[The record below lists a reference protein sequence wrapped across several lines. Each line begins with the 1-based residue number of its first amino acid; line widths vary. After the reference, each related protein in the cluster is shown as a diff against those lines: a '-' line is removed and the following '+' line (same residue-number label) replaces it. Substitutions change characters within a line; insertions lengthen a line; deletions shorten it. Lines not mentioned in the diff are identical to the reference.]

1 MAKKGITVSL
11 AAAMLVLVSQSPH
24 AQTAESY
31 VWQSVAI
38 RGGGFVPGLVF
49 GTAEKN
55 VLYAR
60 TDMAGAY
67 RWDETKYGWIPIMDW
82 LTRPDMK
89 YIGVES
95 IAPDPV
101 DANVVYMA
109 VGTYT
114 SSGNGQIIRSA
125 DRGNTWTRYN
135 IATPMGG
142 NADGRS
148 LGERLMVDPN
158 KTSILYFGS
167 RTAGLWTSTDSAATW
182 AKVAS
187 FPVTGTNPYGLSFVV
202 FDKKSGTA
210 GSGSSTIYVGVAA
223 TTAGTNLYRSTDAGA
238 TWTLVTGTSP
248 PSGLM
253 PHHGV
258 LASDGN
264 LWIAYNS
271 SSGPNSISSGAVWKL
286 NTATDAW
293 TNVNPAGHGGGIG
306 GISVSASDPNYA
318 LASTL
323 DWWAPDEMYRTTNG
337 GTSWTAIGRSATH
350 DPNGAQYLCFGPANC
365 SSSALSSAGWAGD
378 IEIDPFNQSRAFYVT
393 GQGVWSSKN
402 SDAASGIV
410 WSFEDKDFEETVGLD
425 LTSSVKTAI
434 FAVVGDIGIIRTA
447 TDALDTPSPTGMVT
461 NPKFGNGNSVDFAG
475 LNPNIVADCG
485 NGTPSGGYST
495 DNGITW
501 KPFASQAGGSKVA
514 VGADGSVFVW
524 GQNYS
529 TDNGATWK
537 ACAGLS
543 GSPRIASDRVNPKKF
558 YGFASG
564 TLYASTDGAATF
576 TAATTGLSGSGRAAA
591 VFGMEG
597 EVWVAAGSNLYH
609 SKSSGASATK
619 VAGPSQ
625 VYSVG
630 FGKAAPGAS
639 YPAVYIIG
647 TVSSISGV
655 FRSTDEGATWLR
667 VNDDQHQYG
676 QMDNVAG
683 DEDYYG
689 RVFVTTQGRGI
700 PYGQPGTPAPT
711 GGSTGST
718 GGTTGSV
725 GGTTAAAGGSGGS
738 RGGNTGSSGGTTAGA
753 GGSGGSRGGSTGASG
768 GTTSAAGGSTV
779 SGGGSTGASSATT
792 SAGGR
797 STVSGGGST
806 GASSG
811 TTSAAGGSTLPGGG
825 TTAATG
831 GTTTAAGGSAQSGG
845 GTTAATGGSSTA
857 NAGGVTTGAGGSSVP
872 AGGTTA
878 AAGGSTAS
886 KGAAGCS
893 CSTVDSRGGSRWA
906 CLWMLTLLM
915 AIVRRRRR

>member
-1 MAKKGITVSL
+1 MKKQSTQLLLV
-11 AAAMLVLVSQSPH
+11 AAMLMFATQSPH

-49 GTAEKN
+49 STVEQN

-95 IAPDPV
+95 IAADPV
-101 DANVVYMA
+101 DSNVVYMA

-114 SSGNGQIIRSA
+114 SSNGQIIRSA

-167 RTAGLWTSTDSAATW
+167 RTTGLWKSTDSAATW

-202 FDKKSGTA
+202 FDKTSGTA
-210 GSGSSTIYVGVAA
+210 GNGSSTIYVGVAA
-223 TTAGTNLYRSTDAGA
+223 TTAGTNLYRSADAGA
-238 TWTLVTGTSP
+238 TWTLVTGSNP
-248 PSGLM
+248 PSGMM

-271 SSGPNSISSGAVWKL
+271 SSGPNSISSGSVWKL
-286 NTATDAW
+286 NTATSTW

-323 DWWAPDEMYRTTNG
+323 DWWAPDEIYRTTNG

-350 DPNGAQYLCFGPANC
+350 NMNGAEYLCFGPANC
-365 SSSALSSAGWAGD
+365 TTPSSAGWAGD

-425 LTSSVKTAI
+425 LTSSVKTAV
-434 FAVVGDIGIIRTA
+434 FAVVGDIGIIRTPN
-447 TDALDTPSPTGMVT
+447 DALDTPSPTGMVT

-475 LNPNIVADCG
+475 LKPSIVADCG
-485 NGTPSGGYST
+485 TGSPSGGYST
-495 DNGITW
+495 DNGLTW

-514 VGADGSVFVW
+514 VGADGTVFVW
-524 GQNYS
+524 DQKYS
-529 TDNGATWK
+529 TDNGATWT
-537 ACAGLS
+537 ACAGLPS
-543 GSPRIASDRVNPKKF
+543 GARVASDRVNPKKF
-558 YGFASG
+558 YAFSGG

-597 EVWVAAGSNLYH
+597 EVWVSAGSNLYH
-609 SKSSGASATK
+609 SKNSGAGATK
-619 VAGPSQ
+619 VTGPSQ

-630 FGKAAPGAS
+630 FGVAAPGSS

-647 TVSSISGV
+647 TVSSVSGV
-655 FRSTDEGATWLR
+655 FRSTDQGATWLR
-667 VNDDQHQYG
+667 VNDDQHQFG

-689 RVFVTTQGRGI
+689 RVYVTTQGRGI
-700 PYGQPGTPAPT
+700 PYGQPGTPT
-711 GGSTGST
+711 GGTTGST
-718 GGTTGSV
+718 GGTTG
-725 GGTTAAAGGSGGS
+725 A
-738 RGGNTGSSGGTTAGA
+738 SGGTTAGT
-753 GGSGGSRGGSTGASG
+753 GGSGGTRGGTTGSSGGATNETG
-768 GTTSAAGGSTV
+768 GTTSARGGTSAASGGANGGTTTPAGGSTSV
-779 SGGGSTGASSATT
+779 RG
-792 SAGGR
+792 
-797 STVSGGGST
+797 
-806 GASSG
+806 G
-811 TTSAAGGSTLPGGG
+811 TTAAGGG
-825 TTAATG
+825 TTAPSG
-831 GTTTAAGGSAQSGG
+831 GMTTAAGGSTTAGGGSASGG
-845 GTTAATGGSSTA
+845 MTTASGGS
-857 NAGGVTTGAGGSSVP
+857 TGAGGD
-872 AGGTTA
+872 TA
-878 AAGGSTAS
+878 ATAGGSATAS
-886 KGAAGCS
+886 GGAFATGGDS
-893 CSTVDSRGGSRWA
+893 STGSTGGTMSAVGGTVPPKNNGGCSTVYAGHRSGWA
-906 CLWMLTLLM
+906 PAWMLALLA
-915 AIVRRRRR
+915 AIKLRRRRTGSGS

>member
-1 MAKKGITVSL
+1 MKKQSTQFLLV
-11 AAAMLVLVSQSPH
+11 AAMLMFATQSPH

-49 GTAEKN
+49 STVEQN

-95 IAPDPV
+95 IAADPV
-101 DANVVYMA
+101 DSNVVYMA

-114 SSGNGQIIRSA
+114 SSNGQIIRSA
-125 DRGNTWTRYN
+125 DRGDTWTRYN

-167 RTAGLWTSTDSAATW
+167 RTTGLWKSTDSAATW

-202 FDKKSGTA
+202 FDKTSGTA
-210 GSGSSTIYVGVAA
+210 GNGSSTIYVGVAA
-223 TTAGTNLYRSTDAGA
+223 TTAGTNLYRSADAGA
-238 TWTLVTGTSP
+238 TWTLVTGSNP
-248 PSGLM
+248 PSGMM

-271 SSGPNSISSGAVWKL
+271 SSGPNSISSGSVWKL
-286 NTATDAW
+286 NTATSTW

-323 DWWAPDEMYRTTNG
+323 DWWAPDEIYRTTNG

-350 DPNGAQYLCFGPANC
+350 NMNGAEYLCFGPANC
-365 SSSALSSAGWAGD
+365 TTPSSAGWAGD

-425 LTSSVKTAI
+425 LTSSVKTAV
-434 FAVVGDIGIIRTA
+434 FAVVGDIGIIRTPN
-447 TDALDTPSPTGMVT
+447 DALDTPSPTGMVT

-475 LNPNIVADCG
+475 LKPSIVADCG
-485 NGTPSGGYST
+485 TGSPSGGYST
-495 DNGITW
+495 DNGLTW

-514 VGADGSVFVW
+514 VGADGTVFVW
-524 GQNYS
+524 DQKYS
-529 TDNGATWK
+529 TDNGATWT
-537 ACAGLS
+537 ACAGLPS
-543 GSPRIASDRVNPKKF
+543 GARVASDRVNPKKF
-558 YGFASG
+558 YAFSGG

-591 VFGMEG
+591 VFGVEG
-597 EVWVAAGSNLYH
+597 EVWVSAGSNLYH
-609 SKSSGASATK
+609 SKNSGAGATK
-619 VAGPSQ
+619 VTGPSQ

-630 FGKAAPGAS
+630 FGMAAPGSS

-647 TVSSISGV
+647 TVSSVSGV
-655 FRSTDEGATWLR
+655 FRSTDQGATWLR
-667 VNDDQHQYG
+667 VNDDQHQFG

-689 RVFVTTQGRGI
+689 RVYVTTQGRGI
-700 PYGQPGTPAPT
+700 PYGQPGTPT

-718 GGTTGSV
+718 GGTTG
-725 GGTTAAAGGSGGS
+725 A
-738 RGGNTGSSGGTTAGA
+738 SGGTTAGT
-753 GGSGGSRGGSTGASG
+753 GGSGGTRGGTTGSSGGATTGTG
-768 GTTSAAGGSTV
+768 GTTSA
-779 SGGGSTGASSATT
+779 
-792 SAGGR
+792 R
-797 STVSGGGST
+797 
-806 GASSG
+806 
-811 TTSAAGGSTLPGGG
+811 GG
-825 TTAATG
+825 TTAAGGGANG
-831 GTTTAAGGSAQSGG
+831 GTTTAAGGTTSVRG
-845 GTTAATGGSSTA
+845 GTTAASGGTTAPSGGMTTATGGSTT
-857 NAGGVTTGAGGSSVP
+857 AGGGSVSGGMTTASGGSTGAGGD
-872 AGGTTA
+872 TA
-878 AAGGSTAS
+878 VTAGGSAAAS
-886 KGAAGCS
+886 GGAFATGGDS
-893 CSTVDSRGGSRWA
+893 STVSTGGTMSAVGGTVPPKNNGGCSTVYAGHRSGWA
-906 CLWMLTLLM
+906 PAWMLALLA
-915 AIVRRRRR
+915 AIKLRRRRTGSGS

>member
-1 MAKKGITVSL
+1 MKKQSTQFLLV
-11 AAAMLVLVSQSPH
+11 AAMLMFATQSPH

-49 GTAEKN
+49 STVEQN

-95 IAPDPV
+95 IAADPV
-101 DANVVYMA
+101 DSNVVYMA

-114 SSGNGQIIRSA
+114 SSNGQIIRSA

-167 RTAGLWTSTDSAATW
+167 RTTGLWKSTDSAATW

-202 FDKKSGTA
+202 FDKTSGTA
-210 GSGSSTIYVGVAA
+210 GNGSSTIYVGVAA
-223 TTAGTNLYRSTDAGA
+223 TTAGTNLYRSADAGA
-238 TWTLVTGTSP
+238 TWTLVTGSNP
-248 PSGLM
+248 PSGMM

-271 SSGPNSISSGAVWKL
+271 SSGPNSISSGSVWKL
-286 NTATDAW
+286 NTATSTW

-323 DWWAPDEMYRTTNG
+323 DWWAPDEIYRTTNG

-350 DPNGAQYLCFGPANC
+350 NMNGAEYLCFGPANC
-365 SSSALSSAGWAGD
+365 TTPSSAGWAGD

-425 LTSSVKTAI
+425 LTSSVKTAV
-434 FAVVGDIGIIRTA
+434 FAVVGDIGIIRTPN
-447 TDALDTPSPTGMVT
+447 DALDTPSPTGMVT

-475 LNPNIVADCG
+475 LKPSIVADCG
-485 NGTPSGGYST
+485 TGSPSGGYST
-495 DNGITW
+495 DNGLTW

-514 VGADGSVFVW
+514 VGADGTVFVW
-524 GQNYS
+524 DQKYS
-529 TDNGATWK
+529 TDNGATWT
-537 ACAGLS
+537 ACAGLPS
-543 GSPRIASDRVNPKKF
+543 GARVASDRVNPKKF
-558 YGFASG
+558 YAFSGG

-597 EVWVAAGSNLYH
+597 EVWVSAGSNLYH
-609 SKSSGASATK
+609 SKNSGAGATK
-619 VAGPSQ
+619 VTGPSQ

-630 FGKAAPGAS
+630 FGVAAPGSS

-647 TVSSISGV
+647 TVSSVSGV
-655 FRSTDEGATWLR
+655 FRSTDQGATWLR
-667 VNDDQHQYG
+667 VNDDQHQFG

-689 RVFVTTQGRGI
+689 RVYVTTQGRGI
-700 PYGQPGTPAPT
+700 PYGQPGTPT
-711 GGSTGST
+711 GGTTGST
-718 GGTTGSV
+718 GGTTG
-725 GGTTAAAGGSGGS
+725 A
-738 RGGNTGSSGGTTAGA
+738 SGGTTAGT
-753 GGSGGSRGGSTGASG
+753 GGSGGTRGGTTGSSGGATNETG
-768 GTTSAAGGSTV
+768 GTTSA
-779 SGGGSTGASSATT
+779 
-792 SAGGR
+792 R
-797 STVSGGGST
+797 
-806 GASSG
+806 
-811 TTSAAGGSTLPGGG
+811 GG
-825 TTAATG
+825 TTAASGGANG
-831 GTTTAAGGSAQSGG
+831 GTTTAAGGSTSVRGGTTAAGG
-845 GTTAATGGSSTA
+845 GTTAPSGGM
-857 NAGGVTTGAGGSSVP
+857 TT
-872 AGGTTA
+872 
-878 AAGGSTAS
+878 AAGGSTTAGGGSAS
-886 KGAAGCS
+886 GGMTTASGGSTGAGGDTAATAGGS
-893 CSTVDSRGGSRWA
+893 ATASGGAFATGGDSSTVSTGGTMNAVGGTVPPKNNGGCSTVYAGHGSGWA
-906 CLWMLTLLM
+906 AAWMLTLLA
-915 AIVRRRRR
+915 AISLRRRRTGSGN

>member
-1 MAKKGITVSL
+1 MGKRSVQFLL
-11 AAAMLVLVSQSPH
+11 AAVLLMLASQSPH

-31 VWQSVAI
+31 AWQSVAI

-49 GTAEKN
+49 STVEKD

-67 RWDETKYGWIPIMDW
+67 RWDAASYGWMPVMDW
-82 LTRPDMK
+82 LTRADMK

-95 IAPDPV
+95 IAADPV
-101 DANVVYMA
+101 DSSVVYMA
-109 VGTYT
+109 VGTYIG
-114 SSGNGQIIRSA
+114 SNGQIIRSA
-125 DRGNTWTRYN
+125 DRGNTWQRYN
-135 IATPMGG
+135 IATSMGG

-167 RTAGLWTSTDSAATW
+167 RTAGLWKSTDSAATW

-202 FDKKSGTA
+202 FDNKSGTA
-210 GSGSSTIYVGVAA
+210 GNGSSTIYVGVAA

-238 TWTLVTGTSP
+238 TWTLVTGSNP

-286 NTATDAW
+286 NTAGDTW

-323 DWWAPDEMYRTTNG
+323 DWWAPDEIYRTTNG
-337 GTSWTAIGRSATH
+337 GTSWTAIGRNATH
-350 DPNGAQYLCFGPANC
+350 NTNGVQYLCFGPPNC
-365 SSSALSSAGWAGD
+365 AAPSAAGWAGD

-410 WSFEDKDFEETVGLD
+410 WSFEDKNFEETVGLD

-447 TDALDTPSPTGMVT
+447 TSALDTPSPTGMVT

-475 LNPNIVADCG
+475 MDPNMVADT
-485 NGTPSGGYST
+485 GTGTQSGGYST
-495 DNGITW
+495 DNGLTW
-501 KPFASQAGGSKVA
+501 KPFASQAGGSKIA
-514 VGADGSVFVW
+514 VGADGSVIVW
-524 GQNYS
+524 GTNYS
-529 TDNGATWK
+529 TDNGASWK
-537 ACAGLS
+537 ACAGVS
-543 GSPRIASDRVNPKKF
+543 GTTRIASDRVNPKKF
-558 YGFASG
+558 YAFANG
-564 TLYASTDGAATF
+564 TLYASSDGAATF
-576 TAATTGLSGSGRAAA
+576 AAATTGLSGSGRTAA

-609 SKSSGASATK
+609 SKSSGANATK

-630 FGKAAPGAS
+630 FGKAAAGSS

-647 TVSSISGV
+647 TVASVSGV
-655 FRSTDEGATWLR
+655 FRSTDQGATWLR

-683 DEDYYG
+683 DEDYFG

-700 PYGQPGTPAPT
+700 PYGQPATST

-718 GGTTGSV
+718 GGSTGTSTGSLGGTTAGGAGGATGGRGGTAGAKGGTTAGSALGGTTATMGGTTTATGGSMGAGGEV
-725 GGTTAAAGGSGGS
+725 AGTTIAAGGSAVAGGEVAGTTAAAGGD
-738 RGGNTGSSGGTTAGA
+738 TGA
-753 GGSGGSRGGSTGASG
+753 GGE
-768 GTTSAAGGSTV
+768 V
-779 SGGGSTGASSATT
+779 
-792 SAGGR
+792 
-797 STVSGGGST
+797 
-806 GASSG
+806 
-811 TTSAAGGSTLPGGG
+811 
-825 TTAATG
+825 
-831 GTTTAAGGSAQSGG
+831 
-845 GTTAATGGSSTA
+845 ATGGS
-857 NAGGVTTGAGGSSVP
+857 TTGGIGGDTGGGSSTS

-878 AAGGSTAS
+878 AVVGSKPS
-886 KGAAGCS
+886 NGNAGCS
-893 CSTVDSRGGSRWA
+893 YVTVYRRNGSPWGV
-906 CLWMLTLLM
+906 LTLLGL
-915 AIVRRRRR
+915 AVIWRRRRR

>member
-1 MAKKGITVSL
+1 MKKQSTQFLLV
-11 AAAMLVLVSQSPH
+11 AAMLMFATQSPH

-49 GTAEKN
+49 STVEQN

-95 IAPDPV
+95 IAADPV
-101 DANVVYMA
+101 DSNVVYMA

-114 SSGNGQIIRSA
+114 SSNGQIIRSA
-125 DRGNTWTRYN
+125 DRGDTWTRYN

-167 RTAGLWTSTDSAATW
+167 RTTGLWKSTDSAATW

-202 FDKKSGTA
+202 FDKTSGTA
-210 GSGSSTIYVGVAA
+210 GNGSSTIYVGVAA
-223 TTAGTNLYRSTDAGA
+223 TTAGTNLYRSADSGA

-248 PSGLM
+248 PSGMM

-271 SSGPNSISSGAVWKL
+271 SSGPNSISSGSVWKL
-286 NTATDAW
+286 NTATSTW

-323 DWWAPDEMYRTTNG
+323 DWWAPDEIYRTTNG

-350 DPNGAQYLCFGPANC
+350 NMNGAEYLCFGPANC
-365 SSSALSSAGWAGD
+365 TTPSSAGWAGD

-425 LTSSVKTAI
+425 LTSSVKTAV
-434 FAVVGDIGIIRTA
+434 FAVVGDIGIIRTPN
-447 TDALDTPSPTGMVT
+447 DALDTPSPTGMVT

-475 LNPNIVADCG
+475 LKPSIVADCG
-485 NGTPSGGYST
+485 TGSPSGGYST
-495 DNGITW
+495 DNGLTW

-514 VGADGSVFVW
+514 VGADGTVFVW
-524 GQNYS
+524 DQKYS
-529 TDNGATWK
+529 TDNGATWT
-537 ACAGLS
+537 ACAGLPS
-543 GSPRIASDRVNPKKF
+543 GARVASDRVNPKKF
-558 YGFASG
+558 YAFSGG

-591 VFGMEG
+591 VFGVEG
-597 EVWVAAGSNLYH
+597 EVWVSAGSNLYH
-609 SKSSGASATK
+609 SKNSGAGATK
-619 VAGPSQ
+619 VTGPSQ

-630 FGKAAPGAS
+630 FGMAAPGSS

-647 TVSSISGV
+647 TVSSVSGV
-655 FRSTDEGATWLR
+655 FRSTDQGATWLR
-667 VNDDQHQYG
+667 VNDDQHQFG

-689 RVFVTTQGRGI
+689 RVYVTTQGRGI
-700 PYGQPGTPAPT
+700 PYGQPGTPT

-718 GGTTGSV
+718 GGTTG
-725 GGTTAAAGGSGGS
+725 A
-738 RGGNTGSSGGTTAGA
+738 SGGTTAGT
-753 GGSGGSRGGSTGASG
+753 GGSGGTRGGTTGSSGGATTGTG
-768 GTTSAAGGSTV
+768 GTTSARGG
-779 SGGGSTGASSATT
+779 
-792 SAGGR
+792 
-797 STVSGGGST
+797 
-806 GASSG
+806 
-811 TTSAAGGSTLPGGG
+811 TSAAGGG
-825 TTAATG
+825 ANG
-831 GTTTAAGGSAQSGG
+831 GTTTAAGGTTSVRG
-845 GTTAATGGSSTA
+845 GTTAASGGTTAPSGGMTTATGGSTT
-857 NAGGVTTGAGGSSVP
+857 AGGGSVSGGMTTASGGSTGAGGD
-872 AGGTTA
+872 TA
-878 AAGGSTAS
+878 VTAGGSAAAS
-886 KGAAGCS
+886 GGAFAPGGDS
-893 CSTVDSRGGSRWA
+893 STVSTGGTMSAVGGTVPPKNNGGCSTVYAGHGSGWA
-906 CLWMLTLLM
+906 AAWMLALLA
-915 AIVRRRRR
+915 AISLRRRRTGSGSQHY

>member
-1 MAKKGITVSL
+1 
-11 AAAMLVLVSQSPH
+11 MLMFATQSPH

-49 GTAEKN
+49 STVEQN

-95 IAPDPV
+95 IAADPV
-101 DANVVYMA
+101 DSNVVYMA

-114 SSGNGQIIRSA
+114 SSNGQIIRSA
-125 DRGNTWTRYN
+125 DRGDTWTRYN

-167 RTAGLWTSTDSAATW
+167 RTTGLWKSTDSAATW

-202 FDKKSGTA
+202 FDKTSGTA
-210 GSGSSTIYVGVAA
+210 GNGSSTIYVGVAA
-223 TTAGTNLYRSTDAGA
+223 TTAGTNLYRSADSGA

-248 PSGLM
+248 PSGMM

-271 SSGPNSISSGAVWKL
+271 SSGPNSISSGSVWKL
-286 NTATDAW
+286 NTATSTW

-323 DWWAPDEMYRTTNG
+323 DWWAPDEIYRTTNG

-350 DPNGAQYLCFGPANC
+350 NMNGAEYLCFGPANC
-365 SSSALSSAGWAGD
+365 TTPSSAGWAGD

-425 LTSSVKTAI
+425 LTSSVKTAV
-434 FAVVGDIGIIRTA
+434 FAVVGDIGIIRTPN
-447 TDALDTPSPTGMVT
+447 DALDTPSPTGMVT

-475 LNPNIVADCG
+475 LKPSIVADCG
-485 NGTPSGGYST
+485 TGSPSGGYST
-495 DNGITW
+495 DNGLTW

-514 VGADGSVFVW
+514 VGADGTVFVW
-524 GQNYS
+524 DQKYS
-529 TDNGATWK
+529 TDNGATWT
-537 ACAGLS
+537 ACAGLPS
-543 GSPRIASDRVNPKKF
+543 GARVASDRVNPKKF
-558 YGFASG
+558 YAFSGG

-591 VFGMEG
+591 VFGVEG
-597 EVWVAAGSNLYH
+597 EVWVSAGSNLYH
-609 SKSSGASATK
+609 SKNSGAGATK
-619 VAGPSQ
+619 VTGPSQ

-630 FGKAAPGAS
+630 FGMAAPGSS

-647 TVSSISGV
+647 TVSSVSGV
-655 FRSTDEGATWLR
+655 FRSTDQGATWLR
-667 VNDDQHQYG
+667 VNDDQHQFG

-689 RVFVTTQGRGI
+689 RVYVTTQGRGI
-700 PYGQPGTPAPT
+700 PYGQPGTPT

-718 GGTTGSV
+718 GGTTG
-725 GGTTAAAGGSGGS
+725 A
-738 RGGNTGSSGGTTAGA
+738 SGGTTAGT
-753 GGSGGSRGGSTGASG
+753 GGSGGTRGGTTGSSGGATTGTG
-768 GTTSAAGGSTV
+768 GTTSARGG
-779 SGGGSTGASSATT
+779 T
-792 SAGGR
+792 SA
-797 STVSGGGST
+797 
-806 GASSG
+806 
-811 TTSAAGGSTLPGGG
+811 PGG
-825 TTAATG
+825 AANG
-831 GTTTAAGGSAQSGG
+831 GTTTAAGGTTSVRG
-845 GTTAATGGSSTA
+845 GTTAASGGTTAPSGGMTTASGGSTTA
-857 NAGGVTTGAGGSSVP
+857 DGGSVSGGMTTASGGSTGAGGD
-872 AGGTTA
+872 TA
-878 AAGGSTAS
+878 VTAGGSAAAS
-886 KGAAGCS
+886 GGAFATGGDS
-893 CSTVDSRGGSRWA
+893 STVSTGGTMSAVGGTVPPKNNGGCSTVYAGHGSGWA
-906 CLWMLTLLM
+906 AAWMLALLA
-915 AIVRRRRR
+915 AISLRRRRTGSGS

>member
-1 MAKKGITVSL
+1 MKKQSTQFLLV
-11 AAAMLVLVSQSPH
+11 AAMLMFATQSPH

-49 GTAEKN
+49 STVEQN

-95 IAPDPV
+95 IAADPV
-101 DANVVYMA
+101 DSNVVYMA

-114 SSGNGQIIRSA
+114 SSNGQIIRSA
-125 DRGNTWTRYN
+125 DRGDTWTRYN

-167 RTAGLWTSTDSAATW
+167 RTTGLWKSTDSAATW

-202 FDKKSGTA
+202 FDKTSGTA
-210 GSGSSTIYVGVAA
+210 GNGSSTIYVGVAA
-223 TTAGTNLYRSTDAGA
+223 TTAGTNLYRSADAGA

-248 PSGLM
+248 PSGMM

-271 SSGPNSISSGAVWKL
+271 SSGPNSISSGSVWKL
-286 NTATDAW
+286 NTATSTW

-323 DWWAPDEMYRTTNG
+323 DWWAPDEIYRTTNG

-350 DPNGAQYLCFGPANC
+350 NMNGAEYLCFGPANC
-365 SSSALSSAGWAGD
+365 TTPSSAGWAGD

-425 LTSSVKTAI
+425 LTSSVKTAV
-434 FAVVGDIGIIRTA
+434 FAVVGDIGIIRTPN
-447 TDALDTPSPTGMVT
+447 DALDTPSPTGMVT

-475 LNPNIVADCG
+475 LKPSIVADCG
-485 NGTPSGGYST
+485 TGSPSGGYST
-495 DNGITW
+495 DNGLTW

-514 VGADGSVFVW
+514 VGADGTVFVW
-524 GQNYS
+524 DQKYS
-529 TDNGATWK
+529 TDNGATWT
-537 ACAGLS
+537 ACAGLPS
-543 GSPRIASDRVNPKKF
+543 GARVASDRVNPKKF
-558 YGFASG
+558 YAFSGG

-591 VFGMEG
+591 VFGVEG
-597 EVWVAAGSNLYH
+597 EVWVSAGSNLYH
-609 SKSSGASATK
+609 SKNSGAGATK
-619 VAGPSQ
+619 VTGPSQ

-630 FGKAAPGAS
+630 FGMAAPGSS

-647 TVSSISGV
+647 TVSSVSGV
-655 FRSTDEGATWLR
+655 FRSTDQGATWLR
-667 VNDDQHQYG
+667 INDDQHQFG

-689 RVFVTTQGRGI
+689 RVYVTTQGRGI
-700 PYGQPGTPAPT
+700 PYGQPGTPT

-718 GGTTGSV
+718 GGTTG
-725 GGTTAAAGGSGGS
+725 A
-738 RGGNTGSSGGTTAGA
+738 SGGTTAGT
-753 GGSGGSRGGSTGASG
+753 GGSGGTRGGTTGSSGGATTGTG
-768 GTTSAAGGSTV
+768 GTTSARGG
-779 SGGGSTGASSATT
+779 
-792 SAGGR
+792 
-797 STVSGGGST
+797 
-806 GASSG
+806 
-811 TTSAAGGSTLPGGG
+811 TSAAGGG
-825 TTAATG
+825 ANG
-831 GTTTAAGGSAQSGG
+831 GTTTAAGGTTSVRG
-845 GTTAATGGSSTA
+845 GTTAASGGTTAPSGGMTTATGGSTT
-857 NAGGVTTGAGGSSVP
+857 AGGGSVSGGMTTASGGSTGAGGD
-872 AGGTTA
+872 TA
-878 AAGGSTAS
+878 VTAGGSAAAS
-886 KGAAGCS
+886 GGAFATGGDS
-893 CSTVDSRGGSRWA
+893 STVSTGGTMSAVGGTVPPKNNGGCSTVYAGHGSGWA
-906 CLWMLTLLM
+906 AAWMLALLA
-915 AIVRRRRR
+915 AISLRRRRTGSGSQHY

>member
-1 MAKKGITVSL
+1 
-11 AAAMLVLVSQSPH
+11 MLMFATQSPH

-49 GTAEKN
+49 STVEQN

-95 IAPDPV
+95 IAADPV
-101 DANVVYMA
+101 DSNVVYMA

-114 SSGNGQIIRSA
+114 SSNGQIIRSA
-125 DRGNTWTRYN
+125 DRGDTWTRYN

-167 RTAGLWTSTDSAATW
+167 RTTGLWKSTDSAATW

-202 FDKKSGTA
+202 FDKTSGTA
-210 GSGSSTIYVGVAA
+210 GNGSSTIYVGVAA
-223 TTAGTNLYRSTDAGA
+223 TTAGTNLYRSADSGA

-248 PSGLM
+248 PSGMM

-271 SSGPNSISSGAVWKL
+271 SSGPNSISSGSVWKL
-286 NTATDAW
+286 NTATSTW

-323 DWWAPDEMYRTTNG
+323 DWWAPDEIYRTTNG

-350 DPNGAQYLCFGPANC
+350 NMNGAEYLCFGPANC
-365 SSSALSSAGWAGD
+365 TTPSSAGWAGD

-425 LTSSVKTAI
+425 LTSSVKTAV
-434 FAVVGDIGIIRTA
+434 FAVVGDIGIIRTPN
-447 TDALDTPSPTGMVT
+447 DALDTPSPTGMVT

-475 LNPNIVADCG
+475 LKPSIVADCG
-485 NGTPSGGYST
+485 TGSPSGGYST
-495 DNGITW
+495 DNGLTW

-514 VGADGSVFVW
+514 VGADGTVFVW
-524 GQNYS
+524 DQKYS
-529 TDNGATWK
+529 TDNGATWT
-537 ACAGLS
+537 ACAGLPS
-543 GSPRIASDRVNPKKF
+543 GARVASDRVNPKKF
-558 YGFASG
+558 YAFSGG

-591 VFGMEG
+591 VFGVEG
-597 EVWVAAGSNLYH
+597 EVWVSAGSNLYH
-609 SKSSGASATK
+609 SKNSGAGATK
-619 VAGPSQ
+619 VTGPSQ

-630 FGKAAPGAS
+630 FGMAAPGSS

-647 TVSSISGV
+647 TVSSVSGV
-655 FRSTDEGATWLR
+655 FRSTDQGATWLR
-667 VNDDQHQYG
+667 VNDDQHQFG

-689 RVFVTTQGRGI
+689 RVYVTTQGRGI
-700 PYGQPGTPAPT
+700 PYGQPGTPT

-718 GGTTGSV
+718 GGTTG
-725 GGTTAAAGGSGGS
+725 A
-738 RGGNTGSSGGTTAGA
+738 SGGTTAGT
-753 GGSGGSRGGSTGASG
+753 GGSGGTRGGTTGSSGGATTGTG
-768 GTTSAAGGSTV
+768 GTTSARGG
-779 SGGGSTGASSATT
+779 
-792 SAGGR
+792 
-797 STVSGGGST
+797 
-806 GASSG
+806 
-811 TTSAAGGSTLPGGG
+811 TSAAGGG
-825 TTAATG
+825 ANG
-831 GTTTAAGGSAQSGG
+831 GTTTAAGGTTSVRG
-845 GTTAATGGSSTA
+845 GTTAASGGTTAPSGGMTTATGGSTT
-857 NAGGVTTGAGGSSVP
+857 AGGGSVSGGMTTASGGSTGAGGD
-872 AGGTTA
+872 TA
-878 AAGGSTAS
+878 VTAGGSAAAS
-886 KGAAGCS
+886 GGAFATGGDS
-893 CSTVDSRGGSRWA
+893 STVSTGGTMSAVGGTVPPKNNGGCSTVYAGHGSGWA
-906 CLWMLTLLM
+906 AAWMLALLA
-915 AIVRRRRR
+915 AISLRRRRTGSGS

>member
-1 MAKKGITVSL
+1 MKKQSTQFLLV
-11 AAAMLVLVSQSPH
+11 AAMLMFATQSPH

-49 GTAEKN
+49 STVEQN

-95 IAPDPV
+95 IAADPV
-101 DANVVYMA
+101 DSNVVYMA

-114 SSGNGQIIRSA
+114 SSNGQIIRSA
-125 DRGNTWTRYN
+125 DRGDTWTRYN

-167 RTAGLWTSTDSAATW
+167 RTTGLWKSTDSAATW

-202 FDKKSGTA
+202 FDKTSGTA
-210 GSGSSTIYVGVAA
+210 GNGSSTIYVGVAA
-223 TTAGTNLYRSTDAGA
+223 TTAGTNLYRSADAGA
-238 TWTLVTGTSP
+238 TWTLVTGTNP
-248 PSGLM
+248 PSGMM

-271 SSGPNSISSGAVWKL
+271 SSGPNSISSGSVWKL
-286 NTATDAW
+286 NTATSTW

-323 DWWAPDEMYRTTNG
+323 DWWAPDEIYRTTNG

-350 DPNGAQYLCFGPANC
+350 NMNGAEYLCFGPANC
-365 SSSALSSAGWAGD
+365 TTPSSAGWAGD

-425 LTSSVKTAI
+425 LTSSVKTAV
-434 FAVVGDIGIIRTA
+434 FAVVGDIGIIRTPN
-447 TDALDTPSPTGMVT
+447 DALDTPSPTGMVT

-475 LNPNIVADCG
+475 LKPSIVADCG
-485 NGTPSGGYST
+485 TGSPSGGYST
-495 DNGITW
+495 DNGLTW

-514 VGADGSVFVW
+514 VGADGTVFVW
-524 GQNYS
+524 DQKYS
-529 TDNGATWK
+529 TDNGATWT
-537 ACAGLS
+537 ACAGLPS
-543 GSPRIASDRVNPKKF
+543 GARVASDRVNPKKF
-558 YGFASG
+558 YAFSGG

-591 VFGMEG
+591 VFGVEG
-597 EVWVAAGSNLYH
+597 EVWVSAGSNLYH
-609 SKSSGASATK
+609 SKNSGAGATK
-619 VAGPSQ
+619 VTGPSQ

-630 FGKAAPGAS
+630 FGMAAPGSS

-647 TVSSISGV
+647 TVSSVSGV
-655 FRSTDEGATWLR
+655 FRSTDQGATWLR
-667 VNDDQHQYG
+667 VNDDQHQFG

-689 RVFVTTQGRGI
+689 RVYVTTQGRGI
-700 PYGQPGTPAPT
+700 PYGQPGTPT

-718 GGTTGSV
+718 GGTTG
-725 GGTTAAAGGSGGS
+725 A
-738 RGGNTGSSGGTTAGA
+738 SGGTTAGT
-753 GGSGGSRGGSTGASG
+753 GGSGGTRGGTTGSSGGATTGTG
-768 GTTSAAGGSTV
+768 GTTSARGG
-779 SGGGSTGASSATT
+779 
-792 SAGGR
+792 
-797 STVSGGGST
+797 
-806 GASSG
+806 
-811 TTSAAGGSTLPGGG
+811 TSAAGGG
-825 TTAATG
+825 ANG
-831 GTTTAAGGSAQSGG
+831 GTTTAAGGTTSVRG
-845 GTTAATGGSSTA
+845 GTTAASGGTTAPSGGMTTASGGSTTA
-857 NAGGVTTGAGGSSVP
+857 DGGSVSGGMTTASGGSTGAGGD
-872 AGGTTA
+872 TA
-878 AAGGSTAS
+878 VTAGGSAAAS
-886 KGAAGCS
+886 GGAFATGGDS
-893 CSTVDSRGGSRWA
+893 STVSTGGTMSAVGGTVPPKNNGGCSTVYAGHGSGWA
-906 CLWMLTLLM
+906 AAWMLALLA
-915 AIVRRRRR
+915 AISLRRRRTGSGSQHY

>member
-1 MAKKGITVSL
+1 VPSSGGEGDAGGTVALGGTTGTIPAGGGGGNGGKSAAGGGQGGGGRPASGGGTGGASVGAGGKSTGGILTGGGVAGGVTAAGGTVGGAPIGKPN
-11 AAAMLVLVSQSPH
+11 AAGYL
-24 AQTAESY
+24 
-31 VWQSVAI
+31 WQSVAI

-49 GTAEKN
+49 STVEKD

-67 RWDETKYGWIPIMDW
+67 RWDAASYGWIPIMDW
-82 LTRPDMK
+82 LTKPDVK

-95 IAPDPV
+95 IAADPV

-109 VGTYT
+109 IGTYMG
-114 SSGNGQIIRSA
+114 SNGQIIRSA
-125 DRGNTWTRYN
+125 DRGDTWTRYN
-135 IATPMGG
+135 IGVNMGG

-158 KTSILYFGS
+158 KPSLLYFGS
-167 RTAGLWTSTDSAATW
+167 RNAGLWKSTDSAATW

-187 FPVTGTNPYGLSFVV
+187 FPVTGTSPYGLSFVV

-248 PSGLM
+248 PSGMM

-271 SSGPNSISSGAVWKL
+271 SSGPNSISSGSVWKL

-337 GTSWTAIGRSATH
+337 GTSWTAIGRNATH
-350 DPNGAQYLCFGPANC
+350 NTNGVQYLCFGPPNC
-365 SSSALSSAGWAGD
+365 TSPSASGWAGD

-402 SDAASGIV
+402 TDAATGIV
-410 WSFEDKDFEETVGLD
+410 WTFEDKNFEETVGID
-425 LTSSVKTAI
+425 LTSSVKTAL
-434 FAVVGDIGIIRTA
+434 FAVVGDIGIIRFST
-447 TDALDTPSPTGMVT
+447 TALDTPSPTGMVT

-475 LNPNIVADCG
+475 LKPDIVADT
-485 NGTPSGGYST
+485 GTGTQSGGYST
-495 DNGITW
+495 DNGLTW
-501 KPFASQAGGSKVA
+501 KPFASQAGGSKIA

-524 GQNYS
+524 GTNYS
-529 TDNGATWK
+529 TNNGTSWS

-543 GSPRIASDRVNPKKF
+543 GNVRVASDRVNPKKF
-558 YGFASG
+558 YAFGNG
-564 TLYASTDGAATF
+564 TLYASSDGAATF
-576 TAATTGLSGSGRAAA
+576 TAATSGLAGSGRAAA

-597 EVWVAAGSNLYH
+597 EVWVAAGANLYH
-609 SKSSGASATK
+609 SKNSGAGATK
-619 VAGPSQ
+619 VTTISQ
-625 VYSVG
+625 VTSVG
-630 FGKAAPGAS
+630 FGKAAPGSA

-647 TVSSISGV
+647 TVSGATGV
-655 FRSTDEGATWLR
+655 FRSTDEGATWLQ
-667 VNDDQHQYG
+667 VNDAQHQFG

-683 DEDYYG
+683 DEDTYG

-700 PYGQPGTPAPT
+700 PYGQP
-711 GGSTGST
+711 
-718 GGTTGSV
+718 
-725 GGTTAAAGGSGGS
+725 AAA
-738 RGGNTGSSGGTTAGA
+738 T
-753 GGSGGSRGGSTGASG
+753 
-768 GTTSAAGGSTV
+768 
-779 SGGGSTGASSATT
+779 
-792 SAGGR
+792 
-797 STVSGGGST
+797 
-806 GASSG
+806 
-811 TTSAAGGSTLPGGG
+811 
-825 TTAATG
+825 
-831 GTTTAAGGSAQSGG
+831 Q
-845 GTTAATGGSSTA
+845 
-857 NAGGVTTGAGGSSVP
+857 
-872 AGGTTA
+872 
-878 AAGGSTAS
+878 
-886 KGAAGCS
+886 
-893 CSTVDSRGGSRWA
+893 
-906 CLWMLTLLM
+906 
-915 AIVRRRRR
+915 

>member
-1 MAKKGITVSL
+1 MKIRDRKTRWLLPCFASL
-11 AAAMLVLVSQSPH
+11 AVGACSTSTPAPQGAGGATSNGGAATGGVT
-24 AQTAESY
+24 TAPETGGAAASGGESSAGGVPSSGGEGDAGGTVALGGTTGTIPAGGGGGNGGKSAAGGGQGGGGRPASGGGTGGASVGAGGKSTGGILTGGGVAGGVTAAGGTVGGAPIGKPNAAGY
-31 VWQSVAI
+31 LWQSVAI

-49 GTAEKN
+49 STVEKD

-67 RWDETKYGWIPIMDW
+67 RWDAASYGWIPIMDW
-82 LTRPDMK
+82 LTKPDVK

-95 IAPDPV
+95 IAADPV

-109 VGTYT
+109 IGTYMG
-114 SSGNGQIIRSA
+114 SNGQIIRSA
-125 DRGNTWTRYN
+125 DRGDTWTRYN
-135 IATPMGG
+135 IGVNMGG

-158 KTSILYFGS
+158 KPSLLYFGS
-167 RTAGLWTSTDSAATW
+167 RNAGLWKSTDSAATW

-187 FPVTGTNPYGLSFVV
+187 FPVTGTSPYGLSFVV

-248 PSGLM
+248 PSGMM

-271 SSGPNSISSGAVWKL
+271 SSGPNSISSGSVWKL

-337 GTSWTAIGRSATH
+337 GTSWTAIGRNATH
-350 DPNGAQYLCFGPANC
+350 NTNGVQYLCFGPPNC
-365 SSSALSSAGWAGD
+365 TSPSASGWAGD

-402 SDAASGIV
+402 TDAATGIV
-410 WSFEDKDFEETVGLD
+410 WTFEDKNFEETVGID
-425 LTSSVKTAI
+425 LTSSVKTAL
-434 FAVVGDIGIIRTA
+434 FAVVGDIGIIRFST
-447 TDALDTPSPTGMVT
+447 TALDTPSPTGMVT

-475 LNPNIVADCG
+475 LKPDIVADT
-485 NGTPSGGYST
+485 GTGTQSGGYST
-495 DNGITW
+495 DNGLTW
-501 KPFASQAGGSKVA
+501 KPFASQAGGSKIA

-524 GQNYS
+524 GTNYS
-529 TDNGATWK
+529 TNNGTSWS

-543 GSPRIASDRVNPKKF
+543 GNVRVASDRVNPKKF
-558 YGFASG
+558 YAFGNG
-564 TLYASTDGAATF
+564 TLYASSDGAATF
-576 TAATTGLSGSGRAAA
+576 TAATSGLAGSGRAAA

-597 EVWVAAGSNLYH
+597 EVWVAAGANLYH
-609 SKSSGASATK
+609 SKNSGAGATK
-619 VAGPSQ
+619 VTTISQ
-625 VYSVG
+625 VTSVG
-630 FGKAAPGAS
+630 FGKAAPGSA

-647 TVSSISGV
+647 TVSGATGV
-655 FRSTDEGATWLR
+655 FRSTDEGATWLQ
-667 VNDDQHQYG
+667 VNDAQHQFG

-683 DEDYYG
+683 DEDTYG

-700 PYGQPGTPAPT
+700 PYGQP
-711 GGSTGST
+711 
-718 GGTTGSV
+718 
-725 GGTTAAAGGSGGS
+725 AAA
-738 RGGNTGSSGGTTAGA
+738 T
-753 GGSGGSRGGSTGASG
+753 
-768 GTTSAAGGSTV
+768 
-779 SGGGSTGASSATT
+779 
-792 SAGGR
+792 
-797 STVSGGGST
+797 
-806 GASSG
+806 
-811 TTSAAGGSTLPGGG
+811 
-825 TTAATG
+825 
-831 GTTTAAGGSAQSGG
+831 Q
-845 GTTAATGGSSTA
+845 
-857 NAGGVTTGAGGSSVP
+857 
-872 AGGTTA
+872 
-878 AAGGSTAS
+878 
-886 KGAAGCS
+886 
-893 CSTVDSRGGSRWA
+893 
-906 CLWMLTLLM
+906 
-915 AIVRRRRR
+915 

>member
-1 MAKKGITVSL
+1 MKKQSTQFLLV
-11 AAAMLVLVSQSPH
+11 AAMLMFATQSPH

-49 GTAEKN
+49 STVEQN

-95 IAPDPV
+95 IAADPV
-101 DANVVYMA
+101 DSNVVYMA

-114 SSGNGQIIRSA
+114 SSNGQIIRSA
-125 DRGNTWTRYN
+125 DRGDTWTRYN

-167 RTAGLWTSTDSAATW
+167 RTTGLWKSTDSAATW

-202 FDKKSGTA
+202 FDKTSGTA
-210 GSGSSTIYVGVAA
+210 GNGSSTIYVGVAA
-223 TTAGTNLYRSTDAGA
+223 TTAGTNLYRSADAGA
-238 TWTLVTGTSP
+238 TWTLVTGTNP
-248 PSGLM
+248 PSGMM

-271 SSGPNSISSGAVWKL
+271 SSGPNSISSGSVWKL
-286 NTATDAW
+286 NTATSTW

-323 DWWAPDEMYRTTNG
+323 DWWAPDEIYRTTNG

-350 DPNGAQYLCFGPANC
+350 NMNGAEYLCFGPANC
-365 SSSALSSAGWAGD
+365 TTPSSAGWAGD

-425 LTSSVKTAI
+425 LTSSVKTAV
-434 FAVVGDIGIIRTA
+434 FAVVGDIGIIRTPN
-447 TDALDTPSPTGMVT
+447 DALDTPSPTGMVT

-475 LNPNIVADCG
+475 LKPSIVADCG
-485 NGTPSGGYST
+485 TGSPSGGYST
-495 DNGITW
+495 DNGLTW

-514 VGADGSVFVW
+514 VGADGTVFVW
-524 GQNYS
+524 DQKYS
-529 TDNGATWK
+529 TDNGATWT
-537 ACAGLS
+537 ACAGLPS
-543 GSPRIASDRVNPKKF
+543 GARVASDRVNPKKF
-558 YGFASG
+558 YAFSGG

-591 VFGMEG
+591 VFGVEG
-597 EVWVAAGSNLYH
+597 EVWVSAGSNLYH
-609 SKSSGASATK
+609 SKNSGAGATK
-619 VAGPSQ
+619 VTGPSQ

-630 FGKAAPGAS
+630 FGMAAPGSS

-647 TVSSISGV
+647 TVSSVSGV
-655 FRSTDEGATWLR
+655 FRSTDQGATWLR
-667 VNDDQHQYG
+667 VNDDQHQFG

-689 RVFVTTQGRGI
+689 RVYVTTQGRGI
-700 PYGQPGTPAPT
+700 PYGQPGTPT

-718 GGTTGSV
+718 GGTTG
-725 GGTTAAAGGSGGS
+725 A
-738 RGGNTGSSGGTTAGA
+738 SGGTTAGT
-753 GGSGGSRGGSTGASG
+753 GGSGGTRGGTTGSSGGATTGTG
-768 GTTSAAGGSTV
+768 GTTSARGG
-779 SGGGSTGASSATT
+779 
-792 SAGGR
+792 
-797 STVSGGGST
+797 
-806 GASSG
+806 
-811 TTSAAGGSTLPGGG
+811 TSAAGGG
-825 TTAATG
+825 ANG
-831 GTTTAAGGSAQSGG
+831 GTTTAAGGTTSVRG
-845 GTTAATGGSSTA
+845 GTTAASGGTTAPSGGMTTATGGSTT
-857 NAGGVTTGAGGSSVP
+857 AGGGSVSGGMTTASGGSTGAGGD
-872 AGGTTA
+872 TA
-878 AAGGSTAS
+878 VTAGGSAAAS
-886 KGAAGCS
+886 GGAFATGGDS
-893 CSTVDSRGGSRWA
+893 STVSTGGTMSAVGGTVPPKNNGGCSTVYAGHGSGWA
-906 CLWMLTLLM
+906 AAWMLALLA
-915 AIVRRRRR
+915 AISLRRRRTGSGS

>member
-1 MAKKGITVSL
+1 MGKRNITLSVVGALLLL
-11 AAAMLVLVSQSPH
+11 ATQSPH

-82 LTRPDMK
+82 LTRADVK

-95 IAPDPV
+95 IAADPV
-101 DANVVYMA
+101 DSNVVYMA

-125 DRGNTWTRYN
+125 DRGDTWTRYN

-167 RTAGLWTSTDSAATW
+167 RTAGLWKSTDSAATW

-202 FDKKSGTA
+202 FDKTSGTA
-210 GSGSSTIYVGVAA
+210 GNGSSTIYVGVAA
-223 TTAGTNLYRSTDAGA
+223 TTAGTNLYRSTDAGT
-238 TWTLVTGTSP
+238 TWALVTGTNP
-248 PSGLM
+248 PSGMM

-271 SSGPNSISSGAVWKL
+271 SSGPNSISSGSVWKL
-286 NTATDAW
+286 NTATTAW
-293 TNVNPAGHGGGIG
+293 TNVNPTGHGGGIG

-337 GTSWTAIGRSATH
+337 GTSWTAIGRNATH
-350 DPNGAQYLCFGPANC
+350 NMNGAEYLCFGPANC
-365 SSSALSSAGWAGD
+365 TTPSAAGWAGD

-402 SDAASGIV
+402 TDASSGIV

-425 LTSSVKTAI
+425 LTSSVKTAV
-434 FAVVGDIGIIRTA
+434 FAVVGDIGIIRSA

-485 NGTPSGGYST
+485 TGSPSGGYST
-495 DNGITW
+495 DNGVTW

-537 ACAGLS
+537 ACSGLPS
-543 GSPRIASDRVNPKKF
+543 GARVASDRVNPKKF
-558 YGFASG
+558 YAFSG
-564 TLYASTDGAATF
+564 GSLYASTDGAATF

-597 EVWVAAGSNLYH
+597 EVWVSAGSNLYH
-609 SKSSGASATK
+609 SKNSGAGATK
-619 VAGPSQ
+619 VTGPSQ

-630 FGKAAPGAS
+630 FGKAAQGSS

-647 TVSSISGV
+647 TVSSVSGV

-667 VNDDQHQYG
+667 VNDDKHQYG

-689 RVFVTTQGRGI
+689 RVYVTTQGRGI
-700 PYGQPGTPAPT
+700 PYGQPGTPT

-718 GGTTGSV
+718 GGTTGAGGGTTGAN
-725 GGTTAAAGGSGGS
+725 GGTTAAAGGSTGA
-738 RGGNTGSSGGTTAGA
+738 RGGTTTASGGTTIAA
-753 GGSGGSRGGSTGASG
+753 GGSTGARGGTTTASG
-768 GTTSAAGGSTV
+768 GTTIAAGGST
-779 SGGGSTGASSATT
+779 GA
-792 SAGGR
+792 R
-797 STVSGGGST
+797 
-806 GASSG
+806 
-811 TTSAAGGSTLPGGG
+811 GG
-825 TTAATG
+825 TTAASGGTTTAAGGSMAASGGTTVASG
-831 GTTTAAGGSAQSGG
+831 GTTTAAGGSAVASGG
-845 GTTAATGGSSTA
+845 NPPATGGSETA
-857 NAGGVTTGAGGSSVP
+857 SGGAVATGGDSSSVL
-872 AGGTTA
+872 AGGTTTA
-878 AAGGSTAS
+878 VGGSVSQTS
-886 KGAAGCS
+886 TAGCS
-893 CSTVDSRGGSRWA
+893 CSTVYAGGGSGWA
-906 CLWMLTLLM
+906 AAWMLALL
-915 AIVRRRRR
+915 AVIRLRRRRTGS